1 MTFKTVSSFRDAL
14 PRNAPNPDVGRA
26 LMRAMDEPHPPTGE
40 DLVQTMLDVIA
51 NGDESLVD
59 KVNATLQI
67 KRARTPGP
75 ALPPWPDDDADGPS
89 LLAWFD
95 LASQTGSPEW
105 LRAKLLPVLRGP
117 SASQVLILVEA
128 AGARP
133 GGAFPWLKDCR

>member
-1 MTFKTVSSFRDAL
+1 MTLKTVSSLRDAL
-14 PRNAPNPDVGRA
+14 PRGASDADVGQA

-51 NGDESLVD
+51 NSDVSLVD

-67 KRARTPGP
+67 KRALGP

-89 LLAWFD
+89 LLSWFD
-95 LASQTGSPEW
+95 VASQMGSPEW
-105 LRAKLLPVLRGP
+105 LRVKLLPVVRGL

-128 AGARP
+128 AGARL